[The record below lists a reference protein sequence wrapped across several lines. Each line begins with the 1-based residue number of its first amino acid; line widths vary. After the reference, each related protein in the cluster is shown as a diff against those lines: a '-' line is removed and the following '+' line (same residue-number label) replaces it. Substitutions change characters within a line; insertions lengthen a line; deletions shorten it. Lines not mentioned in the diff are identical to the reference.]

1 MGCAGSSLSSSSIV
15 GGVSSPGVTS
25 GWSSLPS
32 PVVGEVMS
40 SSLWSV
46 CVECVCGVCVWVCVC
61 GVCVWS
67 VCVECVCGCVCV
79 ECVCG
84 CVEGVC
90 EGG

>member
-46 CVECVCGVCVWVCVC
+46 CVECVCGCVCVECVC
-61 GVCVWS
+61 GVCVW
-67 VCVECVCGCVCV
+67 VCVCV